1 MRLAAGAFIGGAA
14 SRLLPPSIPFRFFG
28 AAVAYQLLA
37 WIALWVGAPGVPRFS
52 GGLGW
57 PLAALHLVTLG
68 VLVMTA
74 MGASLQLLPVATR
87 QPVRS
92 TRWPALIWWLYT
104 PGVAAVAVGMGVPAP
119 PLLAGGAIAVVAALG
134 GYALLLARNLAG
146 ARGMPVVVA
155 HGWAALGS
163 LVVILATALSLACT
177 YVGFPGFGRDTSL
190 ALHVTFAAYGFMGLL
205 ALGLS
210 YILVPMFALSGPPD
224 ERRSAMSLAFA
235 VVALLLSAA
244 ASSGIAEQPLR
255 IGAIG
260 AGSVAVVLHLRLM
273 RVALKSGMRRELG
286 QAFTLIRI
294 AWACLVASL
303 AAGLGIALDVPLG
316 RMNVL
321 FGILLIVGWLLT
333 FLVGILQ
340 RIIPFLAAMHSPPGR
355 RLAPTPSSLTP
366 ERPLAIHFFC
376 HLAALILLGLAVVI
390 DSERFASAGAIV
402 GSVGAAAFAGFFLI
416 VVRRMTNPRLQAGR
430 RQSSAG

>member
-1 MRLAAGAFIGGAA
+1 MKLAAGAFIAGAA

-37 WIALWVGAPGVPRFS
+37 WIALFAGAQSVPRFG

-74 MGASLQLLPVATR
+74 IGASLQLLPVATR

-92 TRWPALIWWLYT
+92 QRWPVIIWWLYT
-104 PGVAAVAVGMGVPAP
+104 PGVAAVALGMGVPAP
-119 PLLAGGAIAVVAALG
+119 PLLAGGAVAVAAALG
-134 GYALLLARNLAG
+134 GYALLLARNLVG

-163 LVVILATALSLACT
+163 LVVVLATALSLACA
-177 YVGFPGFGRDTSL
+177 YVGFSGFGRGVAL

-210 YILVPMFALSGPPD
+210 YILVPMFALSPAPD
-224 ERRSAMSLAFA
+224 EHRAAMSLTFA
-235 VVALLLSAA
+235 VAALLLAAA
-244 ASSGIAEQPLR
+244 ASSGMAERPLR
-255 IGAIG
+255 IAAIG
-260 AGSVAVVLHLRLM
+260 AGTVAVALHLRLM
-273 RVALKSGMRRELG
+273 GVALKSGMRRELG
-286 QAFTLIRI
+286 RSFTLIRI
-294 AWACLVASL
+294 AWASLVASL
-303 AAGLGIALDVPLG
+303 AAALGVALDVPVSG
-316 RMNVL
+316 VGVL

-340 RIIPFLAAMHSPPGR
+340 RIIPFLASMHAAPGR
-355 RLAPTPSSLTP
+355 RLAPTPSSLTAQ
-366 ERPLAIHFFC
+366 RPLAIHFVC
-376 HLAALILLGLAVVI
+376 HLAALVLLGLAVAT

-402 GSVGAAAFAGFFLI
+402 GSVGAAAFARFFLI
-416 VVRRMTNPRLQAGR
+416 VLRRMSTPHLKAGR

>member
-1 MRLAAGAFIGGAA
+1 MRLAAGTFIAGAA

-37 WIALWVGAPGVPRFS
+37 WIALWAGAPSVPRFS

-57 PLAALHLVTLG
+57 PLAALHLLTLG

-74 MGASLQLLPVATR
+74 IGASLQLLPVATR

-92 TRWPALIWWLYT
+92 KRWPALIWWLYT
-104 PGVAAVAVGMGVPAP
+104 PGVAALAVGMGVPAA
-119 PLLAGGAIAVVAALG
+119 PLLAGGAIAVLAALG
-134 GYALLLARNLAG
+134 GFAWLLARNLVG

-163 LVVILATALSLACT
+163 LVVVLATALSLACA
-177 YVGFPGFGRDTSL
+177 YMGFSGFGRGMSL

-205 ALGLS
+205 SLGLS
-210 YILVPMFALSGPPD
+210 YILVPMFALSGAPD

-235 VVALLLSAA
+235 VAALLLSGA

-255 IGAIG
+255 IAAIG
-260 AGSVAVVLHLRLM
+260 AGTVAVALHLRLM
-273 RVALKSGMRRELG
+273 GVALKSGMRRELG
-286 QAFTLIRI
+286 RSFTLIRI
-294 AWACLVASL
+294 AWVSLVASL
-303 AAGLGIALDVPLG
+303 AAALGVTLGVPIG
-316 RMNVL
+316 GMDML
-321 FGILLIVGWLLT
+321 FGVLLIVGWLLT

-340 RIIPFLAAMHSPPGR
+340 RIIPFLASMHAAPGR
-355 RLAPTPSSLTP
+355 RLAPTPSSLTAS
-366 ERPLAIHFFC
+366 RPLAIHFVC
-376 HLAALILLGLAVVI
+376 HLAALVLFGLAIVI
-390 DSERFASAGAIV
+390 ESERFASAAAIV

-416 VVRRMTNPRLQAGR
+416 VLRRMSTPRLKAGR
-430 RQSSAG
+430 RQSPAG

>member
-1 MRLAAGAFIGGAA
+1 MRLAAGAFIAGAA

-37 WIALWVGAPGVPRFS
+37 WIALFAGAQSVPRFS

-74 MGASLQLLPVATR
+74 IGASLQLLPVATR

-92 TRWPALIWWLYT
+92 TRLPAMIWWLYT
-104 PGVAAVAVGMGVPAP
+104 PGVAAVAVGMGVPAL

-163 LVVILATALSLACT
+163 LVVVLATALSLACA
-177 YVGFPGFGRDTSL
+177 YMGFSGFGRGISV

-210 YILVPMFALSGPPD
+210 YILVPMFALSRAPD

-235 VVALLLSAA
+235 VAALLLSAA

-255 IGAIG
+255 IAAIG
-260 AGSVAVVLHLRLM
+260 AGSIAVALHLRLM

-286 QAFTLIRI
+286 RAFTLIRI

-303 AAGLGIALDVPLG
+303 AAALGLTLDVPVEGMDL
-316 RMNVL
+316 L

-340 RIIPFLAAMHSPPGR
+340 RIIPFLASMHTAPGR
-355 RLAPTPSSLTP
+355 RLAPTPSSLTAQ
-366 ERPLAIHFFC
+366 RPLAIHFVC
-376 HLAALILLGLAVVI
+376 HLAALVLLGLAVVV

-416 VVRRMTNPRLQAGR
+416 VLRRMSAPRLKAER